1 MGHGITNYYLAFMN
15 PKDKY
20 RIKSLLEKY
29 NDVLLNSIS
38 IALAED
44 LINLIVVN
52 GEDRDFELLEMMKD
66 RKQFREFVTAEFL
79 RMNSNH
85 VLKDLKSM
93 EEEFF
98 PKTLRRKSIKGNQGK
113 LEF

>member
-1 MGHGITNYYLAFMN
+1 MN
-15 PKDKY
+15 SADKN

-29 NDVLLNSIS
+29 NDVLLLSMS

-52 GEDRDFELLEMMKD
+52 SEDKDFELVDMMKD
-66 RKQFREFVTAEFL
+66 RKHFREFVTAEFL

-93 EEEFF
+93 EEEFT
-98 PKTLRRKSIKGNQGK
+98 PKLLRRKGIKGKQRK
-113 LEF
+113 LEL

>member
-1 MGHGITNYYLAFMN
+1 M
-15 PKDKY
+15 
-20 RIKSLLEKY
+20 
-29 NDVLLNSIS
+29 S

-52 GEDRDFELLEMMKD
+52 GEDRDFELLDMMKE

-93 EEEFF
+93 EEEFS
-98 PKTLRRKSIKGNQGK
+98 PKTLRRKSIKGDQGK
-113 LEF
+113 LEL

>member
-1 MGHGITNYYLAFMN
+1 MN
-15 PKDKY
+15 PSQKT

-29 NDVLLNSIS
+29 NDVLLHSMS

-52 GEDRDFELLEMMKD
+52 GEDKDFELVDMMKD
-66 RKQFREFVTAEFL
+66 RQQFREFVTAEFL

-93 EEEFF
+93 EEEFS
-98 PKTLRRKSIKGNQGK
+98 PKMLRRKAIKGNQGK
-113 LEF
+113 LEL